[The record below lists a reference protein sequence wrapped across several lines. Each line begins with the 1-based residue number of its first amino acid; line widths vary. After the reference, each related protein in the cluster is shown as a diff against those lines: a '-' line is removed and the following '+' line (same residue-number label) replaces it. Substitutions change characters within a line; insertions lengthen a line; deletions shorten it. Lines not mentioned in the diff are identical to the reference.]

1 MIDWTR
7 VARLREEIGADDF
20 SEVIEVFLEEVEGE
34 IAPLRQPCEP
44 SQLEAVLHFLKGSAL
59 NLGFETFAELCA
71 DGESK
76 AAEGHV
82 AEIDLHAI
90 LKSYSNSKVLF
101 LDALEHRF

>member
-7 VARLREEIGADDF
+7 VAQLREEIGAEDF
-20 SEVIEVFLEEVEGE
+20 SEVIEIFLEEVESA

-76 AAEGHV
+76 AALGYV

-90 LKSYSNSKVLF
+90 LESYSNSKVLF
-101 LDALEHRF
+101 LDELEHRF